1 MTFRQG
7 ICEPPRFGV
16 NDCWT
21 TSSWRILQLSLWNLL
36 WPLVFDIMFD
46 FSTIET
52 TCVHQSGCFSSLP
65 GRLLK
70 HWRTHWL
77 EVMEKIALCRTGGN
91 RLLKLKRPALVGW
104 RPLTRFDSIWGRDLL
119 LTWPISWRNAF
130 WYWDWIRSRGELKK
144 SHLGQVCR
152 IKHEI
157 QWYFSYGGEP

>member
-21 TSSWRILQLSLWNLL
+21 TSSWRILQLSLWNVF
-36 WPLVFDIMFD
+36 WPLIFDIMFD

-91 RLLKLKRPALVGW
+91 RLLKLKLPAFVGW
-104 RPLTRFDSIWGRDLL
+104 RALTRFDSIWGTFFWLGLL
-119 LTWPISWRNAF
+119 VEEMHFDIEIESGPEVNW
-130 WYWDWIRSRGELKK
+130 KK
-144 SHLGQVCR
+144 TT
-152 IKHEI
+152 
-157 QWYFSYGGEP
+157 